1 MAEKLGIPFLRV
13 CPAELAAGVALA
25 PFWVSVVPMGCS
37 AGAHDTVRCPPVVT
51 LAQPR
56 LADPPGFRSA
66 SSQLAA
72 VVESDTAHAIC
83 AMRFAGRLPT
93 RAERALLRAALG
105 MSSVLVT
112 ESNEIGG
119 YRLQEV
125 PEWVTEIACDQPT
138 ILAPECGV
146 RGFPSD
152 ATPTI
157 PWELV
162 TPCEPTPLAAL
173 DARAI
178 IGIGGE
184 CPASR
189 KEGAALRDLPC
200 VVRGPAADTR
210 GRRDAAISLVCH
222 PRAPAPERLSGLAPD
237 VAAFRC
243 VIPEWL

>member
-1 MAEKLGIPFLRV
+1 
-13 CPAELAAGVALA
+13 
-25 PFWVSVVPMGCS
+25 
-37 AGAHDTVRCPPVVT
+37 
-51 LAQPR
+51 
-56 LADPPGFRSA
+56 
-66 SSQLAA
+66 
-72 VVESDTAHAIC
+72 
-83 AMRFAGRLPT
+83 
-93 RAERALLRAALG
+93 
-105 MSSVLVT
+105 MSSALVT

-138 ILAPECGV
+138 LLAPECGV

-162 TPCEPTPLAAL
+162 TQCEPTPLAAL

-210 GRRDAAISLVCH
+210 GRRDAAISLACR